1 VCWVVLRPQLL
12 QVLIGLF
19 ELPQDTTA
27 TSDDIPLID
36 PDADNAGNI
45 YTFFMHYLLFR

>member
-1 VCWVVLRPQLL
+1 
-12 QVLIGLF
+12 VLIGLF

-36 PDADNAGNI
+36 QEIDNAGDVH
-45 YTFFMHYLLFR
+45 TFFCAVLELATFRFIF

>member
-1 VCWVVLRPQLL
+1 VCVVDLIICRPQLL

-27 TSDDIPLID
+27 VSDDIPLID
-36 PDADNAGNI
+36 PDTDNAGI
-45 YTFFMHYLLFR
+45 F